1 MRATFATCVALI
13 FVTTQLTHVMFMRAC
28 TVDSSSD
35 KCFGPVSFDQKPSLY
50 KDFTAVLSDIIGVDV
65 TEGRKWCH

>member
-1 MRATFATCVALI
+1 MRATFATCINIHDIIINTCDVY
-13 FVTTQLTHVMFMRAC
+13 AC